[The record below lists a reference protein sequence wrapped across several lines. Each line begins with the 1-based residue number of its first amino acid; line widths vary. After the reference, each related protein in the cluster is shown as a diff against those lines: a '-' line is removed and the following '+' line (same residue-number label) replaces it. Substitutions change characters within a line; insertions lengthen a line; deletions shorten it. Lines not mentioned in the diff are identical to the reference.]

1 MFMLHGAQKLFGL
14 FGGFMG
20 TEGATAPLV
29 SLMGFAGV
37 LEFFGGLAVMIGL
50 FTQPVAFI
58 LSGQWPLPTSWS
70 MCPNLSGPSK
80 TAENMALFTRW
91 FSCSWQRTE
100 PASSAWINASA
111 RRLRGVS
118 RERFD
123 PLVEGKKEEG
133 RPPSLNS

>member
-1 MFMLHGAQKLFGL
+1 MFQRLARFQDHSIALLRIIAGFMFMLHGAQKLFGL

-58 LSGQWPLPTSWS
+58 LSGQMAVAYFMVHVPKSFWPLQNGGEHGALYSLIFLLLATHRAGKFSVDQ
-70 MCPNLSGPSK
+70 CFSK
-80 TAENMALFTRW
+80 K
-91 FSCSWQRTE
+91 
-100 PASSAWINASA
+100 
-111 RRLRGVS
+111 
-118 RERFD
+118 
-123 PLVEGKKEEG
+123 VEG
-133 RPPSLNS
+133 S